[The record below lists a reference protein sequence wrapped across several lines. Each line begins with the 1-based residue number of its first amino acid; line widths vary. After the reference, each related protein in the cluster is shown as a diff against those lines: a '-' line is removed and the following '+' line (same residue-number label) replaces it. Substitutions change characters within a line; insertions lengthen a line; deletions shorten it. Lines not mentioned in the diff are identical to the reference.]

1 MRRARA
7 LALSLAGATTTF
19 VPAIAK
25 ANGRFPDAQQLVV
38 DARDEA
44 HIAVQ
49 TTYGF
54 IHTTDHGAHWYW
66 TCEDAASYGGI
77 LDPPIA
83 IVEGG
88 ALIAGVFD
96 GLVVSSPDACTY
108 AFAGGELAQRFF
120 LDVSTMKQDPS
131 HAIALSSDGKGS
143 NMFDTRV
150 WKTTDAAV
158 SWSQLGA
165 ALPTSFLAFTLDAAP
180 DDEDLLYVSGFTVL
194 GSDDYQG
201 SLAISTDAGATWTI
215 KPIAG
220 SGNDSGPYIAAID
233 PNDHDTLYVR
243 LASLQG
249 KLLVTHDAGDTFT
262 EVFAGQGTLLGFA
275 LSPDG
280 GELRFGGDT
289 DGLYRASADDLPASV
304 EKMSDLALRCLTWTD
319 AALYACAREAFAGFT
334 VGESFDGGQTFQA
347 IHHLQCLDGP
357 DPACD
362 ASSTIETTCTGP
374 WGAQKQ
380 ILGTETCA
388 SGTGGAGEGGAGG
401 AGGAGSADGPAEEGC
416 ACSHAGRSAS
426 GEGGAAM
433 AAIAFAIVTRA
444 RRRPRRR

>member
-1 MRRARA
+1 MRHS
-7 LALSLAGATTTF
+7 LALTVAVTATLP
-19 VPAIAK
+19 VASEAR

-38 DARDEA
+38 DAHDEA

-54 IHTTDHGAHWYW
+54 IHTTDHGGHWYW

-96 GLVVSSPDACTY
+96 GLVVSSPDACDYT
-108 AFAGGELAQRFF
+108 FVGGELAQRFF
-120 LDVSTMKQDPS
+120 LDVSTMKQDAS

-150 WKTTDAAV
+150 WKSTDAAKT
-158 SWSQLGA
+158 WTQLGA
-165 ALPTSFLAFTLDAAP
+165 TLPPSFLAFTLDAAP
-180 DDEDLLYVSGFTVL
+180 DDEGLLYVSGFTVL

-215 KPIAG
+215 KPVEG

-233 PNDHDTLYVR
+233 PNDHDTLYIR

-249 KLLVTHDAGDTFT
+249 KLLVTHDAGDTYT

-280 GELRFGGDT
+280 SELRFGGDT
-289 DGLYRASADDLPASV
+289 DGLYRATADDLPGSV
-304 EKMSDLALRCLTWTD
+304 EKMSNLALRCLTWTD
-319 AALYACAREAFAGFT
+319 TALYACAREAFAEFT
-334 VGESFDGGQTFQA
+334 VGESFDGGETFQP

-362 ASSTIETTCTGP
+362 ASSTIDMACTGP

-380 ILGTETCA
+380 ILGTETCE
-388 SGTGGAGEGGAGG
+388 SGTGGAGEGGSGGAGG
-401 AGGAGSADGPAEEGC
+401 AGGAGGSSDDGCGC
-416 ACSHAGRSAS
+416 AVAGGSEDPARGTA
-426 GEGGAAM
+426 GIAAM
-433 AAIAFAIVTRA
+433 ALACLRVRA
-444 RRRPRRR
+444 RRRHRD